1 MIMNKSYGQTKTFGS
16 EGDMYESIT
25 GHRSATMNGQI
36 NWPLMQEN
44 ISWDEL
50 DKLSTFLT
58 SGIDMA
64 VPRLTQGPQVS
75 AFEREF
81 ADWLGVKYA
90 VMVNSGASANL
101 ITMHALRELFGTGEV
116 IVPCIT
122 WSSDIMSVI
131 HAGLTPVF
139 VDIDPRTLGADYDKA
154 EQLNHAKT
162 IANFTTHCLGFP
174 SSLVHYYDGF
184 RSVPVIEDCC
194 ESIGATR
201 NGRKLGTFGRASN
214 FSFYYGHHMTTIEGG
229 MICTDDE
236 AMFETCRVLRSH
248 GMTRE
253 IASPETR
260 KAYENLLTWPDFTF
274 EHCGFNMRST
284 EINAVIGRSQLKR
297 LDVNNLKRNVN
308 LNLFLENLEP
318 EKYRTDYPVEGSSNF
333 ALPLVLQEPD
343 DALMQRVLL
352 TLDACGVEYRR
363 GTAGG
368 GNQLRQ
374 PYLRRMFGDHYKDFP
389 QAEHVHNFGLYVGNY
404 PNLDQKMI
412 AEVCEK
418 LNAL

>member
-1 MIMNKSYGQTKTFGS
+1 M
-16 EGDMYESIT
+16 
-25 GHRSATMNGQI
+25 R
-36 NWPLMQEN
+36 WPLMQEN
-44 ISWDEL
+44 ITKDDLKSVAEL
-50 DKLSTFLT
+50 CGSPYV
-58 SGIDMA
+58 SMRSSVIQIP
-64 VPRLTQGPQVS
+64 PRLTQGPQVA

-101 ITMHALRELFGTGEV
+101 ITMYALRELHGVGNV
-116 IVPCIT
+116 LVPCIT
-122 WSSDIMSVI
+122 WSSDIMSVL

-139 VDIDPRTLGADYDKA
+139 VDIDPRTLGMDWEEVFKKGD
-154 EQLNHAKT
+154 
-162 IANFTTHCLGFP
+162 ANPPVFVTHCLGF
-174 SSLVHYYDGF
+174 SSLPSFCNPLDK
-184 RSVPVIEDCC
+184 RMLPIIEDCC
-194 ESIGATR
+194 ECIGATR
-201 NGRKLGTFGRASN
+201 QGRKLGTFGLASN

-229 MICTDDE
+229 MVCTDD
-236 AMFETCRVLRSH
+236 ADFFETCRVLRSH

-253 IASPETR
+253 IAGDATR
-260 KAYENLLTWPDFTF
+260 KAYENPLTHPDFTF

-297 LDVNNLKRNVN
+297 LDANIAKRTENL
-308 LNLFLENLEP
+308 LLFLSLLDP
-318 EKYRTDYPVEGSSNF
+318 AIYRTDYAIEGSSNF

-343 DALMQRVLL
+343 DGLMKKVLA

-374 PYLRRMFGDHYKDFP
+374 PYLRRIYGDHYKNFP

-404 PNLDQKMI
+404 PTLDQQMI
-412 AEVCEK
+412 AEVCDK
-418 LNAL
+418 LNAIGRVRLSDEACGTQQVL

>member
-1 MIMNKSYGQTKTFGS
+1 MNQ
-16 EGDMYESIT
+16 
-25 GHRSATMNGQI
+25 
-36 NWPLMQEN
+36 N
-44 ISWDEL
+44 ISRDDLRDVVDFIYPFPLDENPYG
-50 DKLSTFLT
+50 DPPQLT
-58 SGIDMA
+58 N
-64 VPRLTQGPQVS
+64 GPQVA

-101 ITMHALRELFGTGEV
+101 ITMHALRELHGVGEV

-139 VDIDPRTLGADYDKA
+139 VDIDPRTLGMDWDAVHRMA
-154 EQLNHAKT
+154 PAT
-162 IANFTTHCLGFP
+162 MAIFPTHCLGFNAMTGP
-174 SSLVHYYDGF
+174 MPAYQRDGKF
-184 RSVPVIEDCC
+184 VQPWVIEDCC
-194 ESIGATR
+194 EAIGGVDDQQ
-201 NGRKLGTFGRASN
+201 GRKLGTRGYASN

-236 AMFETCRVLRSH
+236 AMFETCRCLRSH

-253 IASPETR
+253 IASDATR
-260 KAYENLLTWPDFTF
+260 KSYENPLTWPDFTF

-297 LDVNNLKRNVN
+297 LDANVAKRTENLK
-308 LNLFLENLEP
+308 LFLSLLDP
-318 EKYRTDYPVEGSSNF
+318 AKYRADYAVEGSSNF
-333 ALPLVLQEPD
+333 ALPLVLQPD
-343 DALMQRVLL
+343 DSWLMDRVLF
-352 TLDACGVEYRR
+352 TLDKCGVEYRR

-374 PYLRRMFGDHYKDFP
+374 PYLRRIFGDHYRDFP
-389 QAEHVHNFGLYVGNY
+389 QAEHVHNYGLYVGNY
-404 PNLDQKMI
+404 PSLDQQMI
-412 AEVCEK
+412 SEVCGR

>member
-1 MIMNKSYGQTKTFGS
+1 MRWK
-16 EGDMYESIT
+16 
-25 GHRSATMNGQI
+25 
-36 NWPLMQEN
+36 LMQEN
-44 ISWDEL
+44 ITKDDLKSVAEL
-50 DKLSTFLT
+50 CGSPYV
-58 SGIDMA
+58 SMRSSVIQIP
-64 VPRLTQGPQVS
+64 PRLTQGPQVA

-101 ITMHALRELFGTGEV
+101 ITMYALRELHGVGNV
-116 IVPCIT
+116 LVPCIT
-122 WSSDIMSVI
+122 WSSDIMSVL

-139 VDIDPRTLGADYDKA
+139 VDIDPRTLGMDCLKIGGA
-154 EQLNHAKT
+154 
-162 IANFTTHCLGFP
+162 IAIFPTHVLGFNAMTGP
-174 SSLVHYYDGF
+174 LPMYMKTGKIFVQ
-184 RSVPVIEDCC
+184 PWVIEDCC
-194 ESIGATR
+194 EAIGATDDQ
-201 NGRKLGTFGRASN
+201 GRKLGVRGYASN
-214 FSFYYGHHMTTIEGG
+214 FSFYYGHHITTIEGG

-253 IASPETR
+253 IAGDATR
-260 KAYENLLTWPDFTF
+260 KAYENPLTHPEFTF

-297 LDVNNLKRNVN
+297 LDANIAKRTENL
-308 LNLFLENLEP
+308 LLFLSLLDP
-318 EKYRTDYPVEGSSNF
+318 AIYRTDYAIEGSSNF
-333 ALPLVLQEPD
+333 ALPLVLVEPSPERMSQVITCLNN
-343 DALMQRVLL
+343 A
-352 TLDACGVEYRR
+352 GVEYRR

-404 PNLDQKMI
+404 PTLDHQMI
-412 AEVCEK
+412 AEVCGK
-418 LNAL
+418 LNAC

>member
-1 MIMNKSYGQTKTFGS
+1 M
-16 EGDMYESIT
+16 
-25 GHRSATMNGQI
+25 R
-36 NWPLMQEN
+36 WPLMQEN
-44 ISWDEL
+44 ITHADR
-50 DKLSTFLT
+50 DAVITFLT
-58 SGIDMA
+58 NNAQEWQEHRS
-64 VPRLTQGPQVS
+64 VPRLTSGPQVA

-81 ADWLGVKYA
+81 AGWLGVKYA

-101 ITMHALRELFGTGEV
+101 ITMHALRELHGPGNV
-116 IVPCIT
+116 LVPCIT
-122 WSSDIMSVI
+122 WSSDIMSVL

-139 VDIDPRTLGADYDKA
+139 VDIDPRTLGMDWKA
-154 EQLNHAKT
+154 VHRMAPKT
-162 IANFTTHCLGFP
+162 MAIFPTHCLGFNAMTGP
-174 SSLVHYYDGF
+174 LPMFERGQKYIQ
-184 RSVPVIEDCC
+184 PWVIEDCC
-194 ESIGATR
+194 EAIGGVDDQ
-201 NGRKLGTFGRASN
+201 GRKLGVRGYASN

-260 KAYENLLTWPDFTF
+260 KAYENPLTWPDFTF

-297 LDVNNLKRNVN
+297 LDENNAKRTGN
-308 LNLFLENLEP
+308 LVLWLELLALS
-318 EKYRTDYPVEGSSNF
+318 KYRTDYAVEGSSNF

-343 DALMQRVLL
+343 GGLMQRVLL

-374 PYLRRMFGDHYKDFP
+374 PYLRRIFGDDYKNFP
-389 QAEHVHNFGLYVGNY
+389 QAEHVHQFGLYVGNY
-404 PNLDQKMI
+404 STLDQKMI
-412 AEVCEK
+412 VEVCEK
-418 LNAL
+418 LNVL